1 MRDPIQALS
10 RKRAYRQ
17 GPEEREM
24 ILFFDFVRYAA
35 KRDPRLA
42 CCYHI
47 PNENKSSI
55 QRRITLA
62 RAGLLKGVPDICIP
76 IPIGKYG
83 ALYIELKI
91 KPNRASREQ
100 IRVIEHLNALGNMA
114 CICWSGSEA
123 IQTLEKYLAGEC
135 EKS

>member
-1 MRDPIQALS
+1 
-10 RKRAYRQ
+10 
-17 GPEEREM
+17 M
-24 ILFFDFVRYAA
+24 ILFFDFVRWAS

-42 CCYHI
+42 SCYHI

-62 RAGLLKGVPDICIP
+62 RAGLLKGVPDICAP
-76 IPIGKYG
+76 IPIGKFG

-91 KPNRASREQ
+91 KPNRPSREQ
-100 IRVIEHLNALGNMA
+100 IKIIEHLNALGNYA

-123 IQTLEKYLAGEC
+123 IQTLENYLAGQYERP
-135 EKS
+135 